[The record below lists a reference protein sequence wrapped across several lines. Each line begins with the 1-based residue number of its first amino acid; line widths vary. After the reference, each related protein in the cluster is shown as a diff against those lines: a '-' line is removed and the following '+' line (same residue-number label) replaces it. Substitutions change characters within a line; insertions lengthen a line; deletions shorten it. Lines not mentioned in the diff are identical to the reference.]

1 MTDKRLYTI
10 LDLSDPALGRFLNP
24 DPEVQLPD
32 NTQSYN
38 RYTYC
43 LNNPLRYADPT
54 GKYAMGNNR
63 FKLAHY
69 QELLQKEYDELN
81 VYWGTTNDALEQ
93 DYIKL
98 RLNQL
103 EESIEDINDIIKDP
117 FYEYTFKNGSNPM
130 TVLSENDP
138 YQVDI
143 ITDNSMGSII
153 HEIRHAGQFARRDF
167 SFASYDTPDEH
178 YGVSFEISAYQAQ
191 IAYCGY
197 LQYLPYYDF
206 DNDLK
211 ATVQLGLGGL
221 NSLTEII
228 TNIQLVNP
236 TFIRNMCE
244 GNDITDYHRI
254 YDYGEEWFKK

>member
-1 MTDKRLYTI
+1 MATHLHALKKTEKRKKLAMTDKRLYTI

-69 QELLQKEYDELN
+69 QELLQKEHDELN

-103 EESIEDINDIIKDP
+103 EESIEDINDIINGVESRELNIGIINLAVVKIVRSW
-117 FYEYTFKNGSNPM
+117 FKNIGM
-130 TVLSENDP
+130 A
-138 YQVDI
+138 I
-143 ITDNSMGSII
+143 G
-153 HEIRHAGQFARRDF
+153 R
-167 SFASYDTPDEH
+167 
-178 YGVSFEISAYQAQ
+178 AYTCQTQ
-191 IAYCGY
+191 
-197 LQYLPYYDF
+197 
-206 DNDLK
+206 
-211 ATVQLGLGGL
+211 
-221 NSLTEII
+221 
-228 TNIQLVNP
+228 NIQKVD
-236 TFIRNMCE
+236 
-244 GNDITDYHRI
+244 DISSH
-254 YDYGEEWFKK
+254 KA